1 MKSKKDNSST
11 LNDLDWLSTEDLANL
26 SIEELA
32 FLDSKLNEFNKI
44 NSERRVK
51 LQTAID
57 HKFGVTM
64 QDMLVDSGRDTGQV
78 SLFDNDYRITRSV
91 GKEVV
96 WDQNKLIEALDQ
108 IPTQI
113 AKDLVKATFRI
124 NERKYL
130 SCSNEIKE
138 KLLAARTVMP
148 RKPTYKIEN
157 KKETL

>member
-32 FLDSKLNEFNKI
+32 FLDAKLNEFNKI

-78 SLFDNDYRITRSV
+78 SLFDNEYRITRSV
-91 GKEVV
+91 GKEVT

-138 KLLAARTVMP
+138 KLLASRTVMP

>member
-11 LNDLDWLSTEDLANL
+11 LNDLDWLNTEDLANL

-32 FLDSKLNEFNKI
+32 FLDAKLNEFNKI

-78 SLFDNDYRITRSV
+78 SLFDNEYRITRSV
-91 GKEVV
+91 GKEVT

-108 IPTQI
+108 IPTQV

-138 KLLAARTVMP
+138 KLLASRTVMP

>member
-1 MKSKKDNSST
+1 VKSKKDNSST

-78 SLFDNDYRITRSV
+78 SLFDNEYKITRSV
-91 GKEVV
+91 GKEVT

-138 KLLAARTVMP
+138 KLLASRTVMP

>member
-32 FLDSKLNEFNKI
+32 FLDAKLNEFNKI

-78 SLFDNDYRITRSV
+78 SLFDNEYKITRSV
-91 GKEVV
+91 GKEVT

-138 KLLAARTVMP
+138 KLLASRTVMP

>member
-32 FLDSKLNEFNKI
+32 LLDAKLNELNKI

-78 SLFDNDYRITRSV
+78 SLFDNEYKITRSV
-91 GKEVV
+91 GKEVT

-138 KLLAARTVMP
+138 KLLASRTVMP

>member
-1 MKSKKDNSST
+1 VKSKKDNSST
-11 LNDLDWLSTEDLANL
+11 LNDLDWLSIKDLANL

-32 FLDSKLNEFNKI
+32 LLDAKLNELNKI

-78 SLFDNDYRITRSV
+78 SLFDNEYKITRSV
-91 GKEVV
+91 GKEVT

-138 KLLAARTVMP
+138 KLLASRTVMP

>member
-11 LNDLDWLSTEDLANL
+11 LNDLDWLNTEDLANL

-32 FLDSKLNEFNKI
+32 FLDAKLNEFNKI

-78 SLFDNDYRITRSV
+78 SLFDNEYRITRSV
-91 GKEVV
+91 GKEVT

-138 KLLAARTVMP
+138 KLLASRTVMP

>member
-11 LNDLDWLSTEDLANL
+11 LNDLDWRSTEDLANL

-32 FLDSKLNEFNKI
+32 LLDAKLNELNKI

-78 SLFDNDYRITRSV
+78 SLFDNEYRITRSV
-91 GKEVV
+91 GKEVT

>member
-1 MKSKKDNSST
+1 VKSKKDNSST

-32 FLDSKLNEFNKI
+32 LLDAKLNELNKI

-78 SLFDNDYRITRSV
+78 SLFDNEYKITRSV
-91 GKEVV
+91 GKEVT

-138 KLLAARTVMP
+138 KLLASRTVMP

>member
-1 MKSKKDNSST
+1 VKSKKDNSST
-11 LNDLDWLSTEDLANL
+11 LNDLDWLNTEDLANL

-32 FLDSKLNEFNKI
+32 FLDAKLNEFNKI

-78 SLFDNDYRITRSV
+78 SLFDNEYKITRSV
-91 GKEVV
+91 GKEVT

-138 KLLAARTVMP
+138 KLLASRTVMP

>member
-11 LNDLDWLSTEDLANL
+11 LNDLDWLNTEDLANL

-32 FLDSKLNEFNKI
+32 FLDAKLNEFNKI

-78 SLFDNDYRITRSV
+78 SLFDNEYKITRSV
-91 GKEVV
+91 GKEVT

>member
-11 LNDLDWLSTEDLANL
+11 LNDLDWLSIKDLANL

-32 FLDSKLNEFNKI
+32 LLDAKLNELNKI

-78 SLFDNDYRITRSV
+78 SLFDNEYKITRSV
-91 GKEVV
+91 GKEVT

-138 KLLAARTVMP
+138 KLLASRTVMP

>member
-32 FLDSKLNEFNKI
+32 LLDAKLNELNKI

-78 SLFDNDYRITRSV
+78 SLFDNEYKITRSV
-91 GKEVV
+91 GKELT

-113 AKDLVKATFRI
+113 AKDLVKAPFRI

>member
-32 FLDSKLNEFNKI
+32 LLDAKLNELNKI

-78 SLFDNDYRITRSV
+78 SLFDNEYKITRSV
-91 GKEVV
+91 GKEVT

-124 NERKYL
+124 KERKYL

>member
-32 FLDSKLNEFNKI
+32 LLDAKLNELNKI

-64 QDMLVDSGRDTGQV
+64 QDMLVDSGRDTAQV
-78 SLFDNDYRITRSV
+78 SLFDNEYKIPRSV
-91 GKEVV
+91 GKEVT

-138 KLLAARTVMP
+138 KLLASRTVMP

>member
-44 NSERRVK
+44 NSERKAK

-57 HKFGVTM
+57 YKFGVTM

-78 SLFDNDYRITRSV
+78 SLFDNEYRITRSV
-91 GKEVV
+91 GKEVT

-138 KLLAARTVMP
+138 KLLASRTVMP

>member
-32 FLDSKLNEFNKI
+32 FLDAKLNEFNKI

-78 SLFDNDYRITRSV
+78 SLFDNEYKITRSV
-91 GKEVV
+91 GKEVT

>member
-78 SLFDNDYRITRSV
+78 SLFDNEYRITRSV

-138 KLLAARTVMP
+138 KLLASRTVMP

>member
-11 LNDLDWLSTEDLANL
+11 LNDLDWLNTEDLANL

-32 FLDSKLNEFNKI
+32 FLDAKLNEFNKI

-78 SLFDNDYRITRSV
+78 SLFDNEYKITRSV
-91 GKEVV
+91 GKEVT

-138 KLLAARTVMP
+138 KLLASRTVMP

>member
-1 MKSKKDNSST
+1 VKSKKDNSST

-44 NSERRVK
+44 NSERKAK
-51 LQTAID
+51 LQAAID
-57 HKFGVTM
+57 YKFGVTM

-157 KKETL
+157 KRETL

>member
-11 LNDLDWLSTEDLANL
+11 LNDLDWLSIKDLANL

-32 FLDSKLNEFNKI
+32 FLDAKLNEFNKI

-78 SLFDNDYRITRSV
+78 SLFDNEYKITRSV
-91 GKEVV
+91 GKEVT

-138 KLLAARTVMP
+138 KLLASRTVMP

>member
-1 MKSKKDNSST
+1 VKSKKNNSGT
-11 LNDLDWLSTEDLANL
+11 LNNLDWLSTEDLSNL

-32 FLDSKLNEFNKI
+32 FLDSKLDEFNKI
-44 NSERRVK
+44 NSERRIK
-51 LQTAID
+51 LQAAID

-64 QDMLVDSGRDTGQV
+64 QNMLVDSGRDTGQV

-91 GKEVV
+91 GKEVT

-108 IPTQI
+108 IPTQV

>member
-1 MKSKKDNSST
+1 VKSKKDNSST

-44 NSERRVK
+44 NSERKAK
-51 LQTAID
+51 LQAAID
-57 HKFGVTM
+57 YKFGVTM

-78 SLFDNDYRITRSV
+78 YIFDNDYRITRSV

>member
-32 FLDSKLNEFNKI
+32 LLDAKLNELNKI

-78 SLFDNDYRITRSV
+78 SLFDNEYKITRSV
-91 GKEVV
+91 GKEVT

>member
-11 LNDLDWLSTEDLANL
+11 LNDLDWLSTKDLANL

-78 SLFDNDYRITRSV
+78 SLFDNEYRITRSV
-91 GKEVV
+91 GKEVT

-138 KLLAARTVMP
+138 KLLASRTVMP

>member
-1 MKSKKDNSST
+1 VKSKKDNSST
-11 LNDLDWLSTEDLANL
+11 LNDLDWLNTEDLANL

-32 FLDSKLNEFNKI
+32 FLDAKLNEFNKI

-78 SLFDNDYRITRSV
+78 SLFDNEYKITRSV
-91 GKEVV
+91 GKEVT

>member
-32 FLDSKLNEFNKI
+32 FLDAKLNEFNKI

-64 QDMLVDSGRDTGQV
+64 QDMLVASGRDTGQV
-78 SLFDNDYRITRSV
+78 SLFDNEYRITRSV

-138 KLLAARTVMP
+138 KLLASRTVMP

>member
-1 MKSKKDNSST
+1 VKSKKDNSST

-32 FLDSKLNEFNKI
+32 FLDAKLNEFNKI

-78 SLFDNDYRITRSV
+78 SLFDNEYKITRSV

-138 KLLAARTVMP
+138 KLLASRTVMP

>member
-78 SLFDNDYRITRSV
+78 SLFDNEYKITRSV
-91 GKEVV
+91 GKEVT

-138 KLLAARTVMP
+138 KLLASRTVMP

>member
-32 FLDSKLNEFNKI
+32 FLDAKLNEFNKI

-78 SLFDNDYRITRSV
+78 SLFDNEYRITRSV

-138 KLLAARTVMP
+138 KLLASRTVMP

>member
-11 LNDLDWLSTEDLANL
+11 LNDLDWLNTEDLANL

-32 FLDSKLNEFNKI
+32 LLDAKLNELNKI

-78 SLFDNDYRITRSV
+78 SLFDNEYRITRSV
-91 GKEVV
+91 GKEVT

-138 KLLAARTVMP
+138 KLLASRTVMP

>member
-1 MKSKKDNSST
+1 VKSKKDNSST

-32 FLDSKLNEFNKI
+32 FLDAKLNEFNKI

-78 SLFDNDYRITRSV
+78 SLFDNEYRITRSV

-138 KLLAARTVMP
+138 KLLASRTVMP